1 MAGIQGGEQRA
12 GLARIHPTAQGDAGG
27 FWVPIIHPKRSMAY
41 KIRWQYPVA
50 SPEGVKPY
58 SVGDPFTNN
67 LGEVFEVVRCQPI
80 DPEKNQGLTHMLVL
94 QAEIPPQASS
104 SQ

>member
-1 MAGIQGGEQRA
+1 
-12 GLARIHPTAQGDAGG
+12 
-27 FWVPIIHPKRSMAY
+27 MAY

-50 SPEGVKPY
+50 IPEGVKPY

-80 DPEKNQGLTHMLVL
+80 DPEKNQGLNQMLVL
-94 QAEIPPQASS
+94 QVERGDQDSS